1 MTLVE
6 QNGGEK
12 VEKLVSIIV
21 PVFNVEDYL
30 TECIESAIKQTYHN
44 LEIIIVD
51 DGSTDT
57 SGKICDMYAHKDDRV
72 KAFHKQNGGLSDARN
87 TGIEE
92 ATGEY
97 IYFLDSDD
105 ILPTCAIEKTLNAC
119 VKENADIAIA
129 GLERF
134 VDDKLPQSNE
144 KVEGQSGKILD
155 KTETIR
161 RMLLHDGFGH
171 EACGKLYK
179 KDIWKYERFP
189 KGRLYEDYATIYK
202 IICGCN
208 KVVVLTENLYWYRT
222 RLGSIMKSKLT
233 SKNMQLLDIAQEV
246 TNYLKCEVPEV
257 ENEARYLQMVTYLK
271 LMKGILDNGFSTFP
285 KEQNRIRNYVL
296 SCKPLLKM
304 NFAKKKDIIKA
315 KSFLLNKRLFY
326 IIYTLG
332 EKTHL

>member
-1 MTLVE
+1 ME
-6 QNGGEK
+6 E
-12 VEKLVSIIV
+12 LVSIIV
-21 PVFNVEDYL
+21 PVYNVENYL
-30 TECIESAIKQTYHN
+30 TECIESAAKQTYCN
-44 LEIIIVD
+44 LEIILVD

-57 SGKICDMYAHKDDRV
+57 SGKICDMYARKDNRIKV
-72 KAFHKQNGGLSDARN
+72 FHKQNGGLSDARN
-87 TGIEE
+87 TGIEKV
-92 ATGEY
+92 TGEY

-105 ILPTCAIEKTLNAC
+105 ILPTDAIEKMLNAC
-119 VKENADIAIA
+119 TKEDADMAIA
-129 GLERF
+129 GLEKF
-134 VDDKLPQSNE
+134 VDNKLPQSNK
-144 KVEGQSGKILD
+144 KVEAQSGKTLD

-202 IICGCN
+202 ITCACSNVAIL
-208 KVVVLTENLYWYRT
+208 KENLYWYRT
-222 RLGSIMKSKLT
+222 RSGSIMKSKLT
-233 SKNMQLLDIAQEV
+233 VRNMQLLDIAQEV

-271 LMKGILDNGFSTFP
+271 LMKGILDNGFSEFP
-285 KEQNRIRNYVL
+285 EEQSKIRKYVL

-304 NFAKKKDIIKA
+304 SFAKKKDVIKA
-315 KSFLLNKRLFY
+315 KSLLLNKRLFY
-326 IIYTLG
+326 MIYTLG